1 MKGGNFDAVL
11 DCVGPSNSDSTL
23 QLLGMDGKWILYG
36 LLSGAKSNLNMAMAL
51 VKRIHMIST
60 TLKTRTDEYKA
71 QLVSDFRSTAL
82 QGFDD
87 GTLKPI
93 IYKTYRCDWQSVD
106 PFVEA
111 HKMMESN

>member
-36 LLSGAKSNLNMAMAL
+36 LLSGAKSNLNMAMTL
-51 VKRIHMIST
+51 VKRISIIST

-71 QLVSDFRSTAL
+71 ELVSDFRSTAL
-82 QGFDD
+82 QSF
-87 GTLKPI
+87 
-93 IYKTYRCDWQSVD
+93 
-106 PFVEA
+106 
-111 HKMMESN
+111 